1 MGSRRTTRT
10 FPRLSRRGFL
20 EAAALGS
27 PAAVLAAYSI
37 FASSNGRGS
46 AGEGPAESSTVG
58 TPVPLLA
65 YIRDAASG
73 ELVVLVGAREVV
85 HHDRVLT
92 ARLVALAREGE
103 GHVVAS

>member
-1 MGSRRTTRT
+1 MGSRKTTRT
-10 FPRLSRRGFL
+10 FPLVSRRGFL

-27 PAAVLAAYSI
+27 TAILTGSSI
-37 FASSNGRGS
+37 ITWRDGRRTT
-46 AGEGPAESSTVG
+46 ADDPAESSTVG